1 MSPLLRRGLAGLAG
15 MAAAFI
21 VIILV
26 QQLNLMLHPLP
37 PELDVKDKA
46 ALTAYARTL
55 PLLAFLIVLLGY
67 ALGGSAGGLVAAKV
81 GRARSSA
88 TVVAVLLVI
97 ASIMNLSTIP
107 HPAWFWVANLAVV
120 AVSPFLGARFGAE
133 A

>member
-1 MSPLLRRGLAGLAG
+1 MSPVLRRGLAGLAG

-21 VIILV
+21 VILVV
-26 QQLNLMLHPLP
+26 QQLNLVLHPLP

-55 PLLAFLIVLLGY
+55 PLLAFLMVLLGY
-67 ALGGSAGGLVAAKV
+67 ALGGAAGGFVAAKL
-81 GRARSSA
+81 GGARRSA
-88 TVVAVLLVI
+88 IVVAVLLVI

-107 HPAWFWVANLAVV
+107 HPAWFWVANLALV
-120 AVSPFLGARFGAE
+120 AVTPFLGARFGAE

>member
-21 VIILV
+21 VIIVV
-26 QQLNLMLHPLP
+26 QQVNLMLHPLP
-37 PELDVKDKA
+37 PGLDLKDKA
-46 ALTAYARTL
+46 ALAAYATTL
-55 PLLAFLIVLLGY
+55 PLSAFLIVLLGY
-67 ALGGSAGGLVAAKV
+67 ALGGAAGGFVAAKI

-88 TVVAVLLVI
+88 AVVAVLLVL

-120 AVSPFLGARFGAE
+120 AVTPFLGARFGAQ